1 MSEKDL
7 NYKYF
12 DKYFIV
18 GWMKTFSEIMCKMY
32 SEKIKKKLQTI
43 VIRPGNLYGPHD
55 KFDPEKAKVIPSLIR
70 KFLNNKKEINVW
82 GDGKDVKD
90 FMYIEDFCKIIF
102 KISQKLNHSSII
114 NVASGKNITI
124 RDIIKKL
131 EKITKKNPK
140 IIFDLSKPQMIKFRK
155 FQLLK

>member
-1 MSEKDL
+1 MTL
-7 NYKYF
+7 
-12 DKYFIV
+12 
-18 GWMKTFSEIMCKMY
+18 
-32 SEKIKKKLQTI
+32 KKL
-43 VIRPGNLYGPHD
+43 
-55 KFDPEKAKVIPSLIR
+55 KVIPSLIR

-155 FQLLK
+155 ISVIKMRKIIGTIKLTNFEDGLNKTINWYKNDYK